1 MGKDHPILGVGLNN
15 FREQSANYV
24 RQPGTL
30 EHVQL
35 IVDRPSFAHNTYLQL
50 LAEEGIVG
58 LALFLALVGASL
70 HSAYLAAE
78 RFERRGQRDLSTLA
92 RAVLVATIS
101 MLAAGMFLS
110 AALDQRLWLLLALG
124 PALLTLAEG
133 GARPPGGPTRVAGVG
148 GR

>member
-1 MGKDHPILGVGLNN
+1 VADGQGSSDPGRGL
-15 FREQSANYV
+15 EQLQGA
-24 RQPGTL
+24 
-30 EHVQL
+30 VQL

-50 LAEEGIVG
+50 FAEEGIVG

-70 HSAYLAAE
+70 RSAYSAAN

-133 GARPPGGPTRVAGVG
+133 GARTPGEPAFAGVG